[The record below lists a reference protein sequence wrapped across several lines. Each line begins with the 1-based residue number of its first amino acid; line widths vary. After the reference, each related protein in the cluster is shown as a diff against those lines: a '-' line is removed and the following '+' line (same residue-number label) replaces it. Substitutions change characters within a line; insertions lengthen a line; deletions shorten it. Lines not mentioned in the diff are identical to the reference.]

1 MYTEKVMDH
10 FKNPRNVG
18 EIKGADAKS
27 TEGSLACG
35 DMVTMYLKI
44 DEKTHVIK
52 DIKFKSFG
60 CASNIATCS
69 ALTEIVKGKTIEEA
83 KNVKFEEI
91 SKYLGVLPK
100 IKMHCA
106 VLATVT
112 LQSAIKNYQEKHGLI
127 DVKEEANEENQILGQ
142 FERAPSPVH
151 RLLLLFDHWYELYGH
166 HTQIGRLVLECWTS
180 AARETQVSDDK
191 GPMASMLNELYAK
204 WREAISGIVVEG
216 QAAGEFR
223 AELEPTMAASVVMGV
238 LDGLTLQGIL
248 GVGVSV
254 GVEFLLRLKRG
265 FLIVLGADTGILNGQ
280 VLQSIDGD
288 DHE

>member
-1 MYTEKVMDH
+1 MGNTDTNGKRQQILEAAVKV
-10 FKNPRNVG
+10 
-18 EIKGADAKS
+18 
-27 TEGSLACG
+27 
-35 DMVTMYLKI
+35 
-44 DEKTHVIK
+44 
-52 DIKFKSFG
+52 
-60 CASNIATCS
+60 
-69 ALTEIVKGKTIEEA
+69 
-83 KNVKFEEI
+83 FEERGY
-91 SKYLGVLPK
+91 SD
-100 IKMHCA
+100 
-106 VLATVT
+106 ATVD
-112 LQSAIKNYQEKHGLI
+112 SVAAEAGVAKGSVYNYFSSKQDLYTAVFTKSM
-127 DVKEEANEENQILGQ
+127 ANEENQILGQ

-254 GVEFLLRLKRG
+254 NEEFLLRLKRG